1 MKLLSIAV
9 PCYNSAAY
17 MEKCVKSLLV
27 GGDEVEILL
36 VDDGSTKDN
45 TAEIADRLEKEHPGI
60 VRAIH
65 QPNKGHGGAVNT
77 GLENATG
84 RFFKV
89 VDSDDKVRA
98 SAYKAILKTLREF
111 AAQEDQGEEPL
122 DLLISNFVYDKEGAA
137 HKKVMHYRRE
147 LPVERVFSWKEAG
160 RFKKGSYILM
170 HSVIYRTALLRECE
184 LKLPEHTFY
193 VDNIY
198 VFEPLPYVKNM
209 YYLDVN
215 FYYYFI
221 GRDDQSVNEKVMI
234 SRLDQQARVNR
245 IMIDY
250 FIDPKHAPRIRE
262 HKMLYR
268 YMYNYLEIITTIT
281 SVLAIISGKS
291 EHLQIKEDVWSYLR
305 KSDANLYRK
314 MRRGPFGLAAHLPG
328 KGGHAVVKGG
338 YKIAQKIFKFN

>member
-17 MEKCVKSLLV
+17 MERCVKSLLV
-27 GGDEVEILL
+27 GGEDVEILL

-45 TAEIADRLEKEHPGI
+45 TAELADRLEKEHPGV

-77 GLENATG
+77 GLAHATG

-98 SAYKAILKTLREF
+98 SAYKVVMDTLKKF
-111 AAQEDQGEEPL
+111 AAAEDCGGEVL
-122 DLLISNFVYDKEGAA
+122 DLLISNFVYDKDGATR
-137 HKKVMHYRRE
+137 KKVMQYRRE
-147 LPVERVFSWKEAG
+147 LPVNRLFNWDEAG
-160 RFKKGSYILM
+160 NFRKGSYILM
-170 HSVIYRTALLRECE
+170 HSVIYRTALLRECGMQ
-184 LKLPEHTFY
+184 LPEHTFY

-215 FYYYFI
+215 FYYYYI
-221 GRDDQSVNEKVMI
+221 GREDQSVNETVMI
-234 SRLDQQARVNR
+234 GRLDQQARVNR

-250 FIDPKHAPRIRE
+250 FIDPARAELIGR
-262 HKMLYR
+262 HKKLYR

-281 SVLAIISGKS
+281 SVLAIKSGEDK
-291 EHLQIKEDVWSYLR
+291 HLKIKEDVWTYMKER
-305 KSDANLYRK
+305 DGRLYKK
-314 MRRGPFGLAAHLPG
+314 MRYGIFGIAAHLPG
-328 KGGHAVVKGG
+328 KGGHAIVKGG